1 MKMSS
6 FLRKNRKSLIVIF
19 FVAFVFRLVFSIPV
33 FINIER
39 AIGPGS
45 DAKNYITL
53 AEHLLS
59 EHEFSVY
66 SGETGYR
73 EAARTPGYPLFIAF
87 SYLLSGKWDWL
98 IIVMQ
103 CLLDALISLM
113 IFSIGIVL
121 LHSVNAALFAGLLYS
136 VHPHQALYTSQILSE
151 TLFTFL
157 ITICLT
163 FLIAFLLKKKK
174 ILIIISGLLLGIAT
188 LTRPISIYFFIPII
202 LIIIIALRTRIKSA
216 LYSVL
221 FFLMAF
227 FLALSPW
234 YVRNYI
240 TYHKVFLSTIGNWNI
255 GYYNAAFVISLKE
268 GISLIDAQ
276 QKIAEAVKR
285 KHDIKEEDYYY
296 VTDNP
301 EMCKYVAQY
310 GLKVIRQNPLTYAV
324 LHTAGF
330 VHTFLPSEYAFLYKV
345 IGTEGIKRAEEAGPI
360 VKNLIANSFRARI
373 GSAIKMLFKER
384 FAKFPVWF
392 SIVWLTLS
400 IFELFIYFFAAKGF
414 GYFAKQDKIL
424 FLLFLFTILYFSA
437 LPGPVGD
444 PRFRVPIEPVIV
456 LLAGA
461 GFLSARKEK
470 REERM

>member
-1 MKMSS
+1 MSS

-19 FVAFVFRLVFSIPV
+19 FVTFVFRLVFSIPI
-33 FINIER
+33 FINIKR
-39 AIGPGS
+39 AIVPSS
-45 DAKNYITL
+45 DASNYITL
-53 AEHLLS
+53 AEHILS
-59 EHEFSVY
+59 NHQFSVY
-66 SGETGYR
+66 SKESGYR

-87 SYLLSGKWDWL
+87 SYLLSGDKNWF
-98 IIVMQ
+98 IILLQ
-103 CLLDALISLM
+103 CLLDALVAIAMFFISL
-113 IFSIGIVL
+113 VL
-121 LHSVNAALFAGLLYS
+121 LHNVRVGLITGLLYS
-136 VHPHQALYTSQILSE
+136 IHPHQALYTGQILSE
-151 TLFTFL
+151 VLFTFFLFVLL
-157 ITICLT
+157 ILFIFFLKTKWKLFIVLT
-163 FLIAFLLKKKK
+163 GF
-174 ILIIISGLLLGIAT
+174 SLGIAT
-188 LTRPISIYFFIPII
+188 LTRPISLYFFIPII
-202 LIIIIALRTRIKSA
+202 LIIIISLRGKIKVG

-227 FLALSPW
+227 FLTLSPW

-240 TYHKVFLSTIGNWNI
+240 TYRKVFLSTIGNWNI

-285 KHDIKEEDYYY
+285 KYNIEDEDYYY

-324 LHTAGF
+324 LHAAGF
-330 VHTFLPSEYAFLYKV
+330 IHTFLPSEYALLHKV
-345 IGTEGIKRAEEAGPI
+345 IGKEGSRKAEEGPI

-400 IFELFIYFFAAKGF
+400 VFELFVYFFAAKGF
-414 GYFAKQDKIL
+414 GYFARQDKIL
-424 FLLFLFTILYFSA
+424 FLLFIFTILYFTL

-444 PRFRVPIEPVIV
+444 PRFRVPVEPVIV

-461 GFLSARKEK
+461 GFLSARKGGDANWK
-470 REERM
+470 DKG